1 MSPDAKRLKV
11 LSLVTMFVGIAV
23 AVVGLVLFTDGFELS
38 DLLALVSGLATMVLG
53 GSGARIANV
62 PSNAKRLIPQAGVIT
77 AVDVASAAGSGFAVP
92 GQTVAVIVASVVA
105 VLSLVVC
112 VTAVSVKKNLEKI

>member
-23 AVVGLVLFTDGFELS
+23 AVVGIVLFTDGFELS

-62 PSNAKRLIPQAGVIT
+62 PSNAKKLIPQAGVIT
-77 AVDVASAAGSGFAVP
+77 AVDVASAAGSGVAVP

-105 VLSLVVC
+105 VFALVVC

>member
-11 LSLVTMFVGIAV
+11 LSLVTMFVGIAA
-23 AVVGLVLFTDGFELS
+23 AVVGIVLFTDGFQLS

-77 AVDVASAAGSGFAVP
+77 AVDGASAAGSGVAVP

-105 VLSLVVC
+105 VLALVVC

>member
-23 AVVGLVLFTDGFELS
+23 VVVGIVLFTDGFELS

-53 GSGARIANV
+53 GSGARIASSRAARCGGAH
-62 PSNAKRLIPQAGVIT
+62 PSSPSDSGPCSLALSAWSVLHQD
-77 AVDVASAAGSGFAVP
+77 AV
-92 GQTVAVIVASVVA
+92 
-105 VLSLVVC
+105 
-112 VTAVSVKKNLEKI
+112 

>member
-23 AVVGLVLFTDGFELS
+23 AVVGIVLFTDGFELS

-62 PSNAKRLIPQAGVIT
+62 PSNAKKLIPQAGVIT
-77 AVDVASAAGSGFAVP
+77 AVDVASAAGSGVAVP

-105 VLSLVVC
+105 VLALAVC

>member
-23 AVVGLVLFTDGFELS
+23 AVVGIVLFTDGFELS

-62 PSNAKRLIPQAGVIT
+62 PSNAKKLIPQAGVVT
-77 AVDVASAAGSGFAVP
+77 AVDVASAAGSGVAVP

-105 VLSLVVC
+105 VFARVVC